1 MNAQLL
7 GFFSG
12 FPTHHFPAE
21 IVERLREELT
31 VRDSLVFVSAW
42 PSDHERSESDSNG
55 MYAMFE
61 ECNMPFRRY
70 SVIDNRTTADDARRL
85 IQEASCIFL
94 MGGHAVQQFQLICD
108 KDILDEIRK
117 SAAVI
122 LGVSAGSSNMA
133 KRALDIW
140 ESPVPYDGLGLADIT
155 IKAHV
160 EKENRELLQ
169 TLSQISMEQNL
180 PVCAM
185 EDESAVFVKGN
196 KAAYVGKILWINNG
210 NICPISQKILD
221 QVTANEQDCIEGSLS
236 GHLERDHDRA

>member
-1 MNAQLL
+1 MNAKLL

-12 FPTHHFPAE
+12 FPTRHFP
-21 IVERLREELT
+21 IDIMERLREELT

-42 PSDHERSESDSNG
+42 PSDYERNDSDSTG
-55 MYAMFE
+55 MYAMFDE
-61 ECNMPFRRY
+61 YNMPFKRY
-70 SVIDNRTTADDARRL
+70 SIIDNRTTADDAKRL

-94 MGGHAVQQFQLICD
+94 MGGHAVWQFQLICD

-117 SAAVI
+117 STAVI

-133 KRALDIW
+133 KHALDIW

-160 EKENRELLQ
+160 TYKNQELLQ

-180 PVCAM
+180 PICAM
-185 EDESAVFVKGN
+185 EDESAIFVKEN
-196 KAAYVGKILWINNG
+196 EVTYVGQILWINNG
-210 NICPISQKILD
+210 NICQISQKVLE
-221 QVTANEQDCIEGSLS
+221 QMTAGKL
-236 GHLERDHDRA
+236 LP